1 MLIIFDSMYSVLRA
15 NETLRAY
22 GGWFELRN
30 LGYINTGHVLC
41 TMELGVS
48 P

>member
-1 MLIIFDSMYSVLRA
+1 MLNIFDSVYSVLRA

-22 GGWFELRN
+22 EGGFELRN
-30 LGYINTGHVLC
+30 LGYINTSHVLE
-41 TMELGVS
+41 TMELGIS